1 MTSAFINLHIC
12 TLPVK
17 RHGQVEVEVE
27 DNQPS
32 VNVTPFVHECV
43 YGPIA
48 IFLRVRSIAELH
60 LRQFS
65 QSATNFFSF
74 VFSLY

>member
-1 MTSAFINLHIC
+1 MSSAFINLHVC
-12 TLPVK
+12 TPPVK

-27 DNQPS
+27 PS

-43 YGPIA
+43 YGPMA
-48 IFLRVRSIAELH
+48 LFLRVRLVAELH

-74 VFSLY
+74 RFQLIEH